1 MVKDDDTASKRPA
14 DETARDR
21 ATINLQRAFG
31 DLVAKLTRAY
41 EHAFEEAKADPTN
54 FYVVALTAVA
64 NFLEKSDVKNEIAH
78 KFIELAS
85 FIHEGSLPF
94 LRPPKASGRTY
105 DSQAFW
111 VNRAYAVVGL
121 ECILRS
127 GKMNLEDG
135 AKYIAK
141 KYPVFNRLKRN
152 PSHSLAKS
160 PSPRHQAARR
170 SPTGPARSSVDPAVP
185 HVGLVLLECSPR
197 GARPE

>member
-1 MVKDDDTASKRPA
+1 MGKDDDTASKRPA

-85 FIHEGSLPF
+85 FITKEV
-94 LRPPKASGRTY
+94 Y
-105 DSQAFW
+105 
-111 VNRAYAVVGL
+111 
-121 ECILRS
+121 
-127 GKMNLEDG
+127 
-135 AKYIAK
+135 
-141 KYPVFNRLKRN
+141 
-152 PSHSLAKS
+152 HSY
-160 PSPRHQAARR
+160 ARR
-170 SPTGPARSSVDPAVP
+170 KPAAAPMTAKHFGSIGPTRLSVWNAF
-185 HVGLVLLECSPR
+185 
-197 GARPE
+197 

>member
-1 MVKDDDTASKRPA
+1 MAKDDDTASKRPA

-94 LRPPKASGRTY
+94 LRPPKASGRTCWWRRR
-105 DSQAFW
+105 Q
-111 VNRAYAVVGL
+111 
-121 ECILRS
+121 
-127 GKMNLEDG
+127 K
-135 AKYIAK
+135 IA
-141 KYPVFNRLKRN
+141 
-152 PSHSLAKS
+152 
-160 PSPRHQAARR
+160 
-170 SPTGPARSSVDPAVP
+170 
-185 HVGLVLLECSPR
+185 
-197 GARPE
+197 